1 MISLSE
7 FIPFLR
13 QFQDLSWHRFGVDLV
28 SSVGMWCD
36 AALRIIA
43 RKVFSSFWQSEGNG
57 LLLSLSSIS
66 CVKLAQ
72 LAFLRLT

>member
-13 QFQDLSWHRFGVDLV
+13 QIQDPAGTGSVLILCLP
-28 SSVGMWCD
+28 VGMWCN

-57 LLLSLSSIS
+57 LLLSLSSIY
-66 CVKLAQ
+66 CVNLAQ